1 MTPKPYL
8 SEAELAEICA
18 PLVAPAA
25 QRRFLERLGM
35 VVKVKPN
42 GHPLVARGEF
52 ERVLIGREAVVATTN
67 CASYPNRA
75 ALLQLF
81 NGGKNGTQTQGR

>member
-8 SEAELAEICA
+8 TDDELAEICA

-25 QRRFLERLGM
+25 QRRFLERLGLI
-35 VVKVKPN
+35 VKVKPN

-52 ERVLIGREAVVATTN
+52 ERVLVGRQTDSAISSSA
-67 CASYPNRA
+67 CHPNRA

-81 NGGKNGTQTQGR
+81 KGTRGGTQTQGQ